1 MTVDSTRLLQ
11 MLEPAVR
18 PSYAPAAPCA
28 GLRAPLEM
36 RSFDE
41 LLEEA
46 KAGQVRSG
54 RALRV
59 DFQPAEPI
67 GAEQLR
73 RLEDGADFAEA
84 AGARSAVLLSEGRG
98 LILDV
103 AGRTITGELS
113 RGQRAARL
121 DAAVFVPP
129 AETAA
134 QRALGPPSG
143 VPPKGI

>member
-18 PSYAPAAPCA
+18 PAYAPAAPQA
-28 GLRAPLEM
+28 GSRTPLET

-54 RALRV
+54 RGVRV
-59 DFQPAEPI
+59 DYQPAEPI
-67 GAEQLR
+67 GEDLLR
-73 RLEDGADFAEA
+73 RLEEGADLAEA

-103 AGRTITGELS
+103 AGRTITGELG

-129 AETAA
+129 AESGP
-134 QRALGPPSG
+134 QRPLGPPGG